1 MKKIA
6 LLLIGL
12 GFFAASCSGDDSGGE
27 NNNGNATNFL
37 PLTSGNYWVYDVQGS
52 LQDGRDSLYVANDTV
67 IGSNTYK
74 KLKTRFLASG
84 FFSGALGNNGV
95 RVSGDEL
102 LVSGSA
108 TIPFSEEF
116 PVSIAIS
123 DFTIFKEGAANNTQ
137 LDNVSGTINQTYE
150 GIPLNLDYA
159 LTTIA
164 KENLAT
170 YSVNNQTYTNVKRV
184 ETKLS
189 LEISATITGI
199 PFPITLMNDQDVLVS
214 SQYYAEG
221 IGVVHVDTAFQYQ
234 LEQLPIELP
243 IPQSGSESQEEIL
256 VDYEVE

>member
-1 MKKIA
+1 MKKIT
-6 LLLIGL
+6 LLLFGL
-12 GFFAASCSGDDSGGE
+12 GFFAVSCSSDD
-27 NNNGNATNFL
+27 NGNTSEGESTNFL
-37 PLTSGNYWVYDVQGS
+37 PLTDSNYWVYDVSGS
-52 LQDGRDSLYVANDTV
+52 IQDGRDSLYVANDTV

-95 RVSGDEL
+95 RISGDEL

-150 GIPLNLDYA
+150 GVPLNIDYT
-159 LTTIA
+159 LTTTA
-164 KENLAT
+164 RENLAT
-170 YSVNNQTYTNVKRV
+170 YSVNNQMYNNVKRI

-189 LEISATITGI
+189 LAISANLQGLPI
-199 PFPITLMNDQDVLVS
+199 PLMSDQDVLIS

-221 IGVVHVDTAFQYQ
+221 IGVVHVDTNFQYELGPLGAQ
-234 LEQLPIELP
+234 LP

-256 VDYEVE
+256 ADYSVE